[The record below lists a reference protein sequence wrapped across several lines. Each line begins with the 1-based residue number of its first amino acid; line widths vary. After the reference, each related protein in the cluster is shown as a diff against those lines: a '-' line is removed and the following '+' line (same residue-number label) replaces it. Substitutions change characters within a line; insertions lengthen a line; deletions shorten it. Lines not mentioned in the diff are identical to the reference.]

1 MKNLIAHPLV
11 VLRLA
16 LLISLIIGQVVVVG
30 TPAKPAHAL
39 TTITQWTFDYPNT
52 TMPAPSTGTGIASLV
67 GTTAPSGSFAGLPG
81 NGWQTTS
88 YPTQGTGNKT
98 AGVQFQISTTG
109 WQDIEFSFNIR
120 HSNASANT
128 IVVRYSTDGGSTF
141 TDVATYTVNAGDTW
155 YTRTVDLSSYPAV
168 NNIPDLRV
176 RVVSSFAPPTNTQY
190 VASNHPTSTYGTSG
204 ALRFDNVTFRGNTIA
219 SDAAPAVSAV
229 TPPNGATN
237 VPVNS
242 NVVITFSE
250 PVNVNGD
257 WFSLACGTS
266 GTRTPGANNV
276 TVTGGPT
283 VFTLDPDSDFAQGE
297 TCTLTV
303 FAAQV
308 TDQDTDD
315 PPDNM
320 AADFTSSFT
329 TQSPLPDICTNPNH
343 PALTPIN
350 QVQGSGLTSPLSGT
364 VVTVRGIVVGD
375 FETNAGLQGF
385 YIQSEVPDSDPN
397 TSEGLFVFNGNN
409 NTVSLGDLV
418 VVTDTV
424 RETFNQT
431 RLGNAPIIL
440 VCGPAPLPAP
450 TDVTLPFS
458 SPDAPEAFEGM
469 RVRLPQN
476 LTVTDNY
483 FLGRFGQV
491 TLSFGGRLQQPTQIT
506 TPGTLANALQAAND
520 LNRIILDDT
529 TNQQNPDPVIFAR
542 NGLTLTAANTLRGGD
557 TVSNVVGVMTYGWGG
572 ASASPDAYRV
582 RPTGPVTFTAANPRP
597 AAPLPVGGSLRVAS
611 VNLLNYFNT
620 FGAGNCTLGVG
631 GGATDC
637 RGADN
642 AAEFTR
648 QVSKTIPMLLGLNAD
663 VIGLM
668 ELENDGYGP
677 ASAIQDLVN
686 RLNAATAPGTYAFIN
701 PDAALGVTN
710 TLGVDAIKVGFIY
723 RPARVTPVGQTAVL
737 TSGAFGLFTLTDNSQ
752 IQRNRPALAQSFQD
766 NATGARFTAVVNHFK
781 SKGSSCANNQSP
793 VGPDPDTGD
802 GQGNCNLTRTA
813 AAQQLA
819 AWLATVPTGIN
830 DPDILILGDL
840 NSYAKEDPITALKNA
855 GYINLAED
863 RLGLTSYSYSFQGQW
878 GTLDYALA
886 SPSLN
891 PQVTGIAKWHINAD
905 EPVVLDYNTNF
916 KSTAQQSYFYSP
928 DPYRSSDHDVILVGL
943 LLNDAPQLS
952 AVATYDTGLGGN
964 GAEIISVRDDRG
976 ALSNAGDSSFDLL
989 DLGDILSPTLI
1000 QRVGPSAALSDLNSL
1015 AIHPSKDLLLAV
1027 AGKAVSSTNP
1037 INGKVLAYRLSTG
1050 AFITEALVGIQPD
1063 AIGISPDGN
1072 YAVVA
1077 NEAEAPDQN
1086 DNGGPGSISIIDL
1099 SSFDPDSPTP
1109 LNVITLS
1116 LPSQASTPG
1125 FSSGRYD
1132 DIGRLLIDNI
1142 TNTLEPES
1150 VAFSADSQFAFVS
1163 LQENNGIA
1171 RVELSPPYTL
1181 TFFGLYSTTHLADLT
1196 NGGGYNPVE
1205 TLTAWREPD
1214 GVTVLDIA
1222 GDRYVITADEGDTRP
1237 TAGNAGVRGGRTVS
1251 LFRADDGSFV
1261 ADTAG
1266 SLDDLAARWGRYPD
1280 NRSSRGGSEPE
1291 VVDGILFNGQA
1302 IVAVGLERANAVVII
1317 DVSQPQ
1323 TPTLL
1328 SLIPTGA
1335 APEGVKLVARN
1346 QALYVLAANEVSGTL
1361 TIARVPVGQHIFTQ
1375 QRTTI
1380 SAFPL
1385 HDLVVLDPDF
1395 GDTFT
1400 VTLTLN
1406 PALGGLA
1413 LTPTGGASG
1422 AFDVANGVYTVTG
1435 PITGVN
1441 ATLAG
1446 ALFTPTLGYSG
1457 TVVITATATD
1467 GAASDT
1473 GLVTLL
1479 INASANLTLTAAP
1492 DTLPVGN
1499 LSTITATVT
1508 DSSNNPVPDGTVV
1521 SFTTDLGNI
1530 SPASATTV
1538 NGVATATLSS
1548 TVAGVATV
1556 TATVGSLSAT
1566 AQVTFVVPTS
1576 VTLVAAP
1583 STLPVGSLSTL
1594 TATVFDQFNN
1604 PIADGVVVSFTTD
1617 FGALSS
1623 SSATTVNGVATVTL
1637 SSTLPGMAVVTATVG
1652 SVSAT
1657 VEVTFT
1663 VGAPANVAPV
1673 AVPSTLLVSNS
1684 STLTATVTD
1693 QYGNVVADGTVVSF
1707 TTDLGNIS
1715 PVTATTIGG
1724 VATATLSSTV
1734 AGVATVTATV
1744 GSLSATAQVTFVVP
1758 TSITLVAAPSTLP
1771 VGSLSTLTATVFDQF
1786 NNPIADGVV
1795 VSFTTDLGNISPAS
1809 ATTVNGVATAT
1820 LSSTV
1825 AGVATVT
1832 ATVNG
1837 LSATAQVTFVVPT
1850 SVTLVAAP
1858 STLPV
1863 GSLSTL
1869 TATVFDQ
1876 FNNPIAD
1883 GVVVSFT
1890 TDLGNISPASATTV
1904 NGVATA
1910 TLSSTVA
1917 GVATVTATVNGL
1929 SATAQ
1934 VTFVVPTSVTLV
1946 AAPSTLPVGSL
1957 STLTATV
1964 FDQFNNPIADGV
1976 VVSFTTDFG
1985 ALSSSSATTVN
1996 GTATVTL
2003 SSTLPGVATVTA
2015 TVGSLSATVEVTF
2028 TVGAPANVTLVAL
2041 PSTLPVGSLSTLTAT
2056 VTDQYGNVVADGTLV
2071 SFTTDLGNVSPAS
2084 ATTVNG
2090 VATATLSSTVAG
2102 VATVTATVGSLS
2114 ATAQVTFTPDVPANV
2129 ALVAVP
2135 STLPV
2140 DNLSTLT
2147 ATVTDQFGNPVADG
2161 TTVNFTT
2168 SLGTLSGSSA
2178 TTVNGVATVTL
2189 SSTLPGVAVVTAT
2202 VGSLNATTQV
2212 TFTAGAPFSVT
2223 LVAVPSTLPVGS
2235 LSTLTATVTDQFGN
2249 FVANGTVVNFTTSLG
2264 TLSGSSATTVNGVAT
2279 VTLSSTLPGVAVVT
2293 ATVGSLSATRL
2304 VTFTT
2309 GPAAQL
2315 LLTAT
2320 PALIFANGISQSTV
2334 LATVRDAFGNPV
2346 PNAVVNFLAGIGQ
2359 FSPTSGSTNA
2369 NGEVTATLT
2378 SIFPATE
2385 NIFATVG
2392 TLVAQTPVTY
2402 QLPPT
2407 SQLGLNGNLTTVT
2420 QTLGVVRKNDLIT
2433 YTVTIT
2439 NSGNGAVNNIL
2450 LVAPIPNGTAYVP
2463 GSASGGNFS
2472 GLNLMG
2478 MEEVFGPQAVQNA
2491 VVWSGSLGPGAAHTL
2506 SYVVQVLI
2514 LEGQIINQP
2523 QVYVNNQNTGIN
2535 LSSTVQVEARKAY
2548 FPIVRRQ

>member
-1 MKNLIAHPLV
+1 MKRQPAFSSMIA
-11 VLRLA
+11 LRLM
-16 LLISLIIGQVVVVG
+16 LIVGLIVGQVAVMTLG
-30 TPAKPAHAL
+30 APAKPAYAL
-39 TTITQWTFDYPNT
+39 TVITQWTFTGDVT
-52 TMPAPSTGTGIASLV
+52 TPSTGSGTASLV
-67 GTTAPSGSFAGLPG
+67 GGTTATFAGGLTG
-81 NGWQTTS
+81 NPDRGWQTTT
-88 YPTQGTGNKT
+88 YPAQGTGNKT

-141 TDVATYTVNAGDTW
+141 TDVATYTVNVGDQW
-155 YTRTVDLSSYPAV
+155 YTHTVDLSGYPAV
-168 NNIPDLRV
+168 NNISDLRV
-176 RVVSSFAPPTNTQY
+176 RVVAAFAPPTNTQY
-190 VASNHPTSTYGTSG
+190 VASNPNSSYSTSG
-204 ALRFDNVTFRGNTIA
+204 ALRFDNVTFRGNAISSGDVPPT
-219 SDAAPAVSAV
+219 VTAV

-237 VPVNS
+237 VPVSS

-440 VCGPAPLPAP
+440 VCGPAPLPAL

-491 TLSFGGRLQQPTQIT
+491 TLSAGGRLQQPTQIT

-793 VGPDPDTGD
+793 VDPDPDNGD

-819 AWLATVPTGIN
+819 AWLVNDPTGIN

-840 NSYAKEDPITALKNA
+840 NSYAKEDPIAALKNA

-863 RLGLTSYSYSFQGQW
+863 RLGLTSYSYSFRGQW

-989 DLGDILSPTLI
+989 DLSDILSPTLI
-1000 QRVGPSAALSDLNSL
+1000 QRVGPSAMLSDLNSL
-1015 AIHPSKDLLLAV
+1015 AIHPTKDLLLAV

-1099 SSFDPDSPTP
+1099 SSFDPDTPTP

-1116 LPSQASTPG
+1116 LPPQTGTPG
-1125 FSSGRYD
+1125 FSVGRFD
-1132 DIGRLLIDNI
+1132 DIGRLLIDNSP
-1142 TNTLEPES
+1142 NTLEPES

-1467 GAASDT
+1467 GAASDA

-1479 INASANLTLTAAP
+1479 INASANLTLTATP

-1521 SFTTDLGNI
+1521 SFTTSLGSI
-1530 SPASATTV
+1530 SPAFATTV

-1566 AQVTFVVPTS
+1566 AQVTFTPDV
-1576 VTLVAAP
+1576 
-1583 STLPVGSLSTL
+1583 
-1594 TATVFDQFNN
+1594 
-1604 PIADGVVVSFTTD
+1604 
-1617 FGALSS
+1617 
-1623 SSATTVNGVATVTL
+1623 
-1637 SSTLPGMAVVTATVG
+1637 
-1652 SVSAT
+1652 
-1657 VEVTFT
+1657 
-1663 VGAPANVAPV
+1663 PANVALV
-1673 AVPSTLLVSNS
+1673 AVPSTLPVDNL

-1693 QYGNVVADGTVVSF
+1693 QYGNVVADGTLVSF
-1707 TTDLGNIS
+1707 TTSLGN
-1715 PVTATTIGG
+1715 V
-1724 VATATLSSTV
+1724 
-1734 AGVATVTATV
+1734 
-1744 GSLSATAQVTFVVP
+1744 
-1758 TSITLVAAPSTLP
+1758 
-1771 VGSLSTLTATVFDQF
+1771 
-1786 NNPIADGVV
+1786 
-1795 VSFTTDLGNISPAS
+1795 SPAS

-1890 TDLGNISPASATTV
+1890 TDFGALSSSSATTVNGAATVTLSSTLPGVATVTATVGSLNATAQVTFTPDVPANVALVAVPSTLLVGNSSTLTATVTDQYGNVVADGTLVSFTTSLGNVSPASATTV

-2015 TVGSLSATVEVTF
+2015 TVGSLSAT
-2028 TVGAPANVTLVAL
+2028 
-2041 PSTLPVGSLSTLTAT
+2041 
-2056 VTDQYGNVVADGTLV
+2056 
-2071 SFTTDLGNVSPAS
+2071 
-2084 ATTVNG
+2084 
-2090 VATATLSSTVAG
+2090 
-2102 VATVTATVGSLS
+2102 
-2114 ATAQVTFTPDVPANV
+2114 
-2129 ALVAVP
+2129 
-2135 STLPV
+2135 
-2140 DNLSTLT
+2140 
-2147 ATVTDQFGNPVADG
+2147 
-2161 TTVNFTT
+2161 
-2168 SLGTLSGSSA
+2168 
-2178 TTVNGVATVTL
+2178 
-2189 SSTLPGVAVVTAT
+2189 
-2202 VGSLNATTQV
+2202 
-2212 TFTAGAPFSVT
+2212 
-2223 LVAVPSTLPVGS
+2223 
-2235 LSTLTATVTDQFGN
+2235 
-2249 FVANGTVVNFTTSLG
+2249 
-2264 TLSGSSATTVNGVAT
+2264 
-2279 VTLSSTLPGVAVVT
+2279 
-2293 ATVGSLSATRL
+2293 RL

-2346 PNAVVNFLAGIGQ
+2346 PNALVNFLAGIGQ
-2359 FSPTSGSTNA
+2359 FSPASGATNA

-2378 SIFPATE
+2378 SLFPATE
-2385 NIFATVG
+2385 NVFATVG

-2514 LEGQIINQP
+2514 LEGQIVNQP
-2523 QVYVNNQNTGIN
+2523 RVYVNNEDTGIN

>member
-30 TPAKPAHAL
+30 APAKPAHAL
-39 TTITQWTFDYPNT
+39 TTITQWTFDYNNT
-52 TMPAPSTGTGIASLV
+52 STPPPSTGTGTASLV
-67 GTTAPSGSFAGLPG
+67 GGTTAPTSPPTYSGFPNVSG
-81 NGWQTTS
+81 NFGWQTTT
-88 YPTQGTGNKT
+88 YPAQGTGNKT
-98 AGVQFQISTTG
+98 AGVQFQISTIG

-141 TDVATYTVNAGDTW
+141 TDVATYTVNVGDQW
-155 YTRTVDLSSYPAV
+155 YTRTVDLSGYPAV
-168 NNIPDLRV
+168 NNISDLRV
-176 RVVSSFAPPTNTQY
+176 RVVAAFAPPTNTQY
-190 VASNHPTSTYGTSG
+190 VASNPNSSYSTSG
-204 ALRFDNVTFRGNTIA
+204 ALRFDNVTFRGNAISSGDVPPT
-219 SDAAPAVSAV
+219 VTAV

-237 VPVNS
+237 VPVSS

-250 PVNVNGD
+250 PVNVTGD
-257 WFSLACGTS
+257 WFSLACDTS
-266 GTRTPGANNV
+266 GTRTPSANNV

-283 VFTLDPDSDFAQGE
+283 VFTLDPNLDFDQGE

-303 FAAQV
+303 LATQV

-329 TQSPLPDICTNPNH
+329 TQPPLPDICTDPNH
-343 PALTPIN
+343 PALTPIH

-364 VVTVRGIVVGD
+364 QVTVRGIVVGD
-375 FETNAGLQGF
+375 FETTSQLQGF
-385 YIQSEVPDSDPN
+385 YIQSEPALDDGDPS

-819 AWLATVPTGIN
+819 AWLATDPTGIN

-855 GYINLAED
+855 GYVNLAED

-878 GTLDYALA
+878 GSLDYALA

-905 EPVVLDYNTNF
+905 EPSVLDYNTNF
-916 KSTAQQSYFYSP
+916 KNSAQQSYFYSP
-928 DPYRSSDHDVILVGL
+928 DPYRSSDHDVLVVGL

-952 AVATYDTGLGGN
+952 AVATYNTGLGNN

-976 ALSNAGDSSFDLL
+976 ALTNAGDSSFDLL
-989 DLGDILSPTLI
+989 DVSDILSPTLI
-1000 QRVGPSAALSDLNSL
+1000 GRVGPSAALSDLNSL

-1027 AGKAVSSTNP
+1027 AGKAVSATNP

-1077 NEAEAPDQN
+1077 NEAEAPGQN

-1099 SSFDPDSPTP
+1099 SGFDPDTPTP

-1116 LPSQASTPG
+1116 LPSQTSTLG

-1132 DIGRLLIDNI
+1132 DIGRLLIDN
-1142 TNTLEPES
+1142 TPDTLEPES

-1196 NGGGYNPVE
+1196 NDGVYNPNQL
-1205 TLTAWREPD
+1205 LTAWREPD
-1214 GVTVLDIA
+1214 GVAVLDIA

-1237 TAGNAGVRGGRTVS
+1237 TAGSAGVRGGRTVS

-1280 NRSSRGGSEPE
+1280 NRSNRGGSEPE

-1317 DVSQPQ
+1317 DVTQPQ

-1375 QRTTI
+1375 QRTTA

-1521 SFTTDLGNI
+1521 SFATSLGGV
-1530 SPASATTV
+1530 SPA
-1538 NGVATATLSS
+1538 
-1548 TVAGVATV
+1548 
-1556 TATVGSLSAT
+1556 
-1566 AQVTFVVPTS
+1566 F
-1576 VTLVAAP
+1576 
-1583 STLPVGSLSTL
+1583 
-1594 TATVFDQFNN
+1594 
-1604 PIADGVVVSFTTD
+1604 
-1617 FGALSS
+1617 
-1623 SSATTVNGVATVTL
+1623 
-1637 SSTLPGMAVVTATVG
+1637 
-1652 SVSAT
+1652 
-1657 VEVTFT
+1657 
-1663 VGAPANVAPV
+1663 
-1673 AVPSTLLVSNS
+1673 
-1684 STLTATVTD
+1684 
-1693 QYGNVVADGTVVSF
+1693 
-1707 TTDLGNIS
+1707 
-1715 PVTATTIGG
+1715 
-1724 VATATLSSTV
+1724 
-1734 AGVATVTATV
+1734 
-1744 GSLSATAQVTFVVP
+1744 
-1758 TSITLVAAPSTLP
+1758 
-1771 VGSLSTLTATVFDQF
+1771 
-1786 NNPIADGVV
+1786 
-1795 VSFTTDLGNISPAS
+1795 

-1890 TDLGNISPASATTV
+1890 TSLGNVSPASATTV

-1996 GTATVTL
+1996 GAATVTL

-2015 TVGSLSATVEVTF
+2015 TI
-2028 TVGAPANVTLVAL
+2028 
-2041 PSTLPVGSLSTLTAT
+2041 
-2056 VTDQYGNVVADGTLV
+2056 
-2071 SFTTDLGNVSPAS
+2071 
-2084 ATTVNG
+2084 
-2090 VATATLSSTVAG
+2090 
-2102 VATVTATVGSLS
+2102 GSLS
-2114 ATAQVTFTPDVPANV
+2114 ATAQVTFTV
-2129 ALVAVP
+2129 
-2135 STLPV
+2135 
-2140 DNLSTLT
+2140 
-2147 ATVTDQFGNPVADG
+2147 
-2161 TTVNFTT
+2161 
-2168 SLGTLSGSSA
+2168 
-2178 TTVNGVATVTL
+2178 
-2189 SSTLPGVAVVTAT
+2189 
-2202 VGSLNATTQV
+2202 
-2212 TFTAGAPFSVT
+2212 
-2223 LVAVPSTLPVGS
+2223 
-2235 LSTLTATVTDQFGN
+2235 
-2249 FVANGTVVNFTTSLG
+2249 
-2264 TLSGSSATTVNGVAT
+2264 
-2279 VTLSSTLPGVAVVT
+2279 
-2293 ATVGSLSATRL
+2293 
-2304 VTFTT
+2304 

-2407 SQLGLNGNLTTVT
+2407 SQLGLNGNLTAVT

-2439 NSGNGAVNNIL
+2439 NNGTGAVNNIL
-2450 LVAPIPNGTAYVP
+2450 LVAPIPSGTTYVA

-2478 MEEVFGPQAVQNA
+2478 MEEVFGPQAVQSA
-2491 VVWSGSLGPGAAHTL
+2491 VVWSGNLGPGAAHTL

-2535 LSSTVQVEARKAY
+2535 LSSTVPVEARKSY
-2548 FPIVRRQ
+2548 LPIVRRQ

>member
-1 MKNLIAHPLV
+1 
-11 VLRLA
+11 
-16 LLISLIIGQVVVVG
+16 
-30 TPAKPAHAL
+30 
-39 TTITQWTFDYPNT
+39 
-52 TMPAPSTGTGIASLV
+52 
-67 GTTAPSGSFAGLPG
+67 
-81 NGWQTTS
+81 
-88 YPTQGTGNKT
+88 
-98 AGVQFQISTTG
+98 
-109 WQDIEFSFNIR
+109 
-120 HSNASANT
+120 
-128 IVVRYSTDGGSTF
+128 
-141 TDVATYTVNAGDTW
+141 
-155 YTRTVDLSSYPAV
+155 
-168 NNIPDLRV
+168 
-176 RVVSSFAPPTNTQY
+176 
-190 VASNHPTSTYGTSG
+190 
-204 ALRFDNVTFRGNTIA
+204 
-219 SDAAPAVSAV
+219 
-229 TPPNGATN
+229 
-237 VPVNS
+237 
-242 NVVITFSE
+242 
-250 PVNVNGD
+250 
-257 WFSLACGTS
+257 
-266 GTRTPGANNV
+266 
-276 TVTGGPT
+276 
-283 VFTLDPDSDFAQGE
+283 
-297 TCTLTV
+297 LTV
-303 FAAQV
+303 FANLV
-308 TDQDTDD
+308 NDLDTDD

-320 AADFTSSFT
+320 VADFTSSFT
-329 TQSPLPDICTNPNH
+329 TQPPLPDICTNPNH

-793 VGPDPDTGD
+793 VDPDPDNGD

-819 AWLATVPTGIN
+819 AWLATVPTVIN

-878 GTLDYALA
+878 GSLDYALA

-1000 QRVGPSAALSDLNSL
+1000 QRVGPSAMLSDLNSL
-1015 AIHPSKDLLLAV
+1015 AIHPTKDLLLAV

-1237 TAGNAGVRGGRTVS
+1237 SAGSAGVRGGRTVS

-1280 NRSSRGGSEPE
+1280 NRSNRGGSEPE

-1521 SFTTDLGNI
+1521 SFTTSLGSVSPAFATTVNGVATATLSSTVAGVATVTATVGSLSATAQVTFTPDVPANVALVAVPSTLLVGNSSTLTATVTDQFGNVVADGTLVSFTTSLGNV
-1530 SPASATTV
+1530 SPVTATTV

-1583 STLPVGSLSTL
+1583 STLQVGSLSTL

-1604 PIADGVVVSFTTD
+1604 PIADGVVVSFTTS
-1617 FGALSS
+1617 L
-1623 SSATTVNGVATVTL
+1623 
-1637 SSTLPGMAVVTATVG
+1637 
-1652 SVSAT
+1652 
-1657 VEVTFT
+1657 
-1663 VGAPANVAPV
+1663 
-1673 AVPSTLLVSNS
+1673 
-1684 STLTATVTD
+1684 
-1693 QYGNVVADGTVVSF
+1693 GNV
-1707 TTDLGNIS
+1707 
-1715 PVTATTIGG
+1715 
-1724 VATATLSSTV
+1724 
-1734 AGVATVTATV
+1734 
-1744 GSLSATAQVTFVVP
+1744 
-1758 TSITLVAAPSTLP
+1758 
-1771 VGSLSTLTATVFDQF
+1771 
-1786 NNPIADGVV
+1786 
-1795 VSFTTDLGNISPAS
+1795 SPAS

-1890 TDLGNISPASATTV
+1890 TSLGNVSPASATTVNGVATATLSSTVAGVATVTATVNGLSATAQVTFVVPTSVTLVAAPSTLQVGSLSTLTATVFDQFNNPIADGVVVSFTTSLGNVSPASATTV

-1964 FDQFNNPIADGV
+1964 
-1976 VVSFTTDFG
+1976 
-1985 ALSSSSATTVN
+1985 
-1996 GTATVTL
+1996 
-2003 SSTLPGVATVTA
+2003 
-2015 TVGSLSATVEVTF
+2015 
-2028 TVGAPANVTLVAL
+2028 
-2041 PSTLPVGSLSTLTAT
+2041 
-2056 VTDQYGNVVADGTLV
+2056 TDQYGNVVADGTVV
-2071 SFTTDLGNVSPAS
+2071 SFTTSLGNVSPAS

-2102 VATVTATVGSLS
+2102 VAT
-2114 ATAQVTFTPDVPANV
+2114 
-2129 ALVAVP
+2129 
-2135 STLPV
+2135 
-2140 DNLSTLT
+2140 
-2147 ATVTDQFGNPVADG
+2147 
-2161 TTVNFTT
+2161 
-2168 SLGTLSGSSA
+2168 
-2178 TTVNGVATVTL
+2178 
-2189 SSTLPGVAVVTAT
+2189 VTAT

-2293 ATVGSLSATRL
+2293 ATVGSVSATVEVTFTAGAPFSVTLVAVPSTLPVGSLSTLTATVTDQFGNFVANGTVVNFTTSLGTLSGSSATTVNGVATVTLSSTLPGVAVVTATVGSVSATVEVTFTVGAPANVTLVALPSTLPVGSLSTLTATVTDQFGNFVANGTVVNFTTSLGTLSGSSATTVNGVATVTLSSTLPGVATVTATVGSVSATVEVTFTVGAPANVTLVALPSTLPVGSLSTLTATVTNQFGNPVADGTTVNFTTSLGTLSGSSATTVNGVATVTLSSTLPGVATVTATVGSVSATVEVTFTVGAPANVTLVALPSTLPVGSLSTLTATVFDQFNNPIADGVVVSFTTDFGALSSSSATTVNGVATVTLSSTLPGVAVVTATVGSLNATRL

-2346 PNAVVNFLAGIGQ
+2346 PNALVNFLAGIGQ
-2359 FSPTSGSTNA
+2359 FSPASGATNA

-2378 SIFPATE
+2378 SLFPATE
-2385 NIFATVG
+2385 NVFATVG

-2407 SQLGLNGNLTTVT
+2407 SQLGLNGNLTAVT

-2433 YTVTIT
+2433 YTVRIT
-2439 NSGNGAVNNIL
+2439 NTGNGVVNNIL
-2450 LVAPIPNGTAYVP
+2450 LVAPIPSGTTYVA

-2478 MEEVFGPQAVQNA
+2478 MEEVFGPQAVQSA
-2491 VVWSGSLGPGAAHTL
+2491 VVWSGNLGPGAAHTL

-2535 LSSTVQVEARKAY
+2535 LSSTVPVEARKAY

>member
-1 MKNLIAHPLV
+1 MKRQPAFPSMIALRLMLIAGLV
-11 VLRLA
+11 V
-16 LLISLIIGQVVVVG
+16 GQVAVMTLGV
-30 TPAKPAHAL
+30 PAKPAHAL
-39 TTITQWTFDYPNT
+39 TTIITQWTFTGNVT
-52 TMPAPSTGTGIASLV
+52 TPSTGSGTASLV
-67 GTTAPSGSFAGLPG
+67 GSDTNASFATGLTG
-81 NGWQTTS
+81 VSTDRAWNTTN
-88 YPTQGTGNKT
+88 YPTQGMNNKQ
-98 AGVQFQISTTG
+98 AGVQFQISTIG

-120 HSNASANT
+120 HSNTAANT
-128 IVVRYSTDGGSTF
+128 VVVQYSTNGGTSF
-141 TDVATYTVNAGDTW
+141 TDVATYTVNAGDQW

-168 NNIPDLRV
+168 NNIADLRV
-176 RVVSSFAPPTNTQY
+176 RVVAAFAPPTNTQY
-190 VASNHPTSTYGTSG
+190 VASNPSSSYGTGG
-204 ALRFDNVTFRGNTIA
+204 ALRFDNVTFRGNAISSEVPPT
-219 SDAAPAVSAV
+219 VTAV

-250 PVNVNGD
+250 PVTVTGD

-266 GTRTPGANNV
+266 GTRTPSAGNV

-283 VFTLDPDSDFAQGE
+283 VFTLDQNLDFDQGE

-303 FAAQV
+303 FASLVNDLDA
-308 TDQDTDD
+308 DD

-320 AADFTSSFT
+320 VADFTSSFT
-329 TQSPLPDICTNPNH
+329 TQPPLPDICTNPNY

-350 QVQGSGLTSPLSGT
+350 QVQSNTLTSPLSGT
-364 VVTVRGIVVGD
+364 QVTVRGIVVGD
-375 FETNAGLQGF
+375 FETSAQLSGF
-385 YIQSEVPDSDPN
+385 YIQSEPALDDGDPS

-424 RETFNQT
+424 RETFGQT

-440 VCGPAPLPAP
+440 VCGPAALPTP

-483 FLGRFGQV
+483 NLGRFGQV
-491 TLSFGGRLQQPTQIT
+491 TLSAGGRLQQPTQVVS
-506 TPGTLANALQAAND
+506 PGVPAQTMQAAND
-520 LNRIILDDT
+520 LNRIILDDG

-557 TVSNVVGVMTYGWGG
+557 TVSNVIGVMTYGWGG

-597 AAPLPVGGSLRVAS
+597 TAPPAVGGSLRVAS

-631 GGATDC
+631 GGQTDC

-677 ASAIQDLVN
+677 DSAIQDLVN

-710 TLGVDAIKVGFIY
+710 ALGVDAIKVGFIY

-737 TSGAFGLFTLTDNSQ
+737 TTGAFGLFTLTDNSQ

-819 AWLATVPTGIN
+819 AWLATNPTGIN

-855 GYINLAED
+855 GYVNLAED

-905 EPVVLDYNTNF
+905 EPRVLDYNTEF
-916 KSTAQQSYFYSP
+916 KNANQQNYFFSP

-943 LLNDAPQLS
+943 SLNDAPQLS
-952 AVATYDTGLGGN
+952 AVATYDTGLGNN

-976 ALSNAGDSSFDLL
+976 ALTNAGDSSFDLL
-989 DLGDILSPTLI
+989 DVSDILSPTLI
-1000 QRVGPSAALSDLNSL
+1000 QRVGPSPQLNNLNSL
-1015 AIHPSKDLLLAV
+1015 AIHPTKDLLLAV
-1027 AGKAVSSTNP
+1027 AGQAVSATNP

-1077 NEAEAPDQN
+1077 NEAEAPGQN

-1099 SSFDPDSPTP
+1099 SGFDPDAPTP
-1109 LNVITLS
+1109 LSVITLS

-1125 FSSGRYD
+1125 FSTGRYD
-1132 DIGRLLIDNI
+1132 DIGRLLIDNSPD
-1142 TNTLEPES
+1142 TLEPES

-1163 LQENNGIA
+1163 LQENNGVA
-1171 RVELSPPYTL
+1171 RVELSSPYTL

-1214 GVTVLDIA
+1214 GVAVLDIA

-1237 TAGNAGVRGGRTVS
+1237 SAGSAGVRGGRTVS
-1251 LFRADDGSFV
+1251 LFRADNGAFV

-1280 NRSSRGGSEPE
+1280 NRSNRGGSEPE

-1317 DVSQPQ
+1317 DVTQPQ

-1346 QALYVLAANEVSGTL
+1346 QALYVLAANEGAGTL

-1375 QRTTI
+1375 QRTTA

-1446 ALFTPTLGYSG
+1446 ALFTPTVGYSG
-1457 TVVITATATD
+1457 TVVVSATVTD
-1467 GAASDT
+1467 GMASDF

-1479 INASANLTLTAAP
+1479 VNATANITLTAAP
-1492 DTLPVGN
+1492 TTLPVGN

-1508 DSSNNPVPDGTVV
+1508 DQAGQLVPDGT
-1521 SFTTDLGNI
+1521 
-1530 SPASATTV
+1530 A
-1538 NGVATATLSS
+1538 
-1548 TVAGVATV
+1548 
-1556 TATVGSLSAT
+1556 
-1566 AQVTFVVPTS
+1566 
-1576 VTLVAAP
+1576 
-1583 STLPVGSLSTL
+1583 
-1594 TATVFDQFNN
+1594 
-1604 PIADGVVVSFTTD
+1604 
-1617 FGALSS
+1617 
-1623 SSATTVNGVATVTL
+1623 
-1637 SSTLPGMAVVTATVG
+1637 
-1652 SVSAT
+1652 
-1657 VEVTFT
+1657 
-1663 VGAPANVAPV
+1663 
-1673 AVPSTLLVSNS
+1673 
-1684 STLTATVTD
+1684 
-1693 QYGNVVADGTVVSF
+1693 
-1707 TTDLGNIS
+1707 
-1715 PVTATTIGG
+1715 
-1724 VATATLSSTV
+1724 
-1734 AGVATVTATV
+1734 
-1744 GSLSATAQVTFVVP
+1744 
-1758 TSITLVAAPSTLP
+1758 
-1771 VGSLSTLTATVFDQF
+1771 
-1786 NNPIADGVV
+1786 
-1795 VSFTTDLGNISPAS
+1795 
-1809 ATTVNGVATAT
+1809 
-1820 LSSTV
+1820 
-1825 AGVATVT
+1825 
-1832 ATVNG
+1832 
-1837 LSATAQVTFVVPT
+1837 
-1850 SVTLVAAP
+1850 
-1858 STLPV
+1858 
-1863 GSLSTL
+1863 
-1869 TATVFDQ
+1869 
-1876 FNNPIAD
+1876 
-1883 GVVVSFT
+1883 
-1890 TDLGNISPASATTV
+1890 
-1904 NGVATA
+1904 
-1910 TLSSTVA
+1910 
-1917 GVATVTATVNGL
+1917 
-1929 SATAQ
+1929 
-1934 VTFVVPTSVTLV
+1934 
-1946 AAPSTLPVGSL
+1946 
-1957 STLTATV
+1957 
-1964 FDQFNNPIADGV
+1964 
-1976 VVSFTTDFG
+1976 
-1985 ALSSSSATTVN
+1985 
-1996 GTATVTL
+1996 
-2003 SSTLPGVATVTA
+2003 
-2015 TVGSLSATVEVTF
+2015 
-2028 TVGAPANVTLVAL
+2028 
-2041 PSTLPVGSLSTLTAT
+2041 
-2056 VTDQYGNVVADGTLV
+2056 
-2071 SFTTDLGNVSPAS
+2071 
-2084 ATTVNG
+2084 
-2090 VATATLSSTVAG
+2090 
-2102 VATVTATVGSLS
+2102 
-2114 ATAQVTFTPDVPANV
+2114 
-2129 ALVAVP
+2129 
-2135 STLPV
+2135 
-2140 DNLSTLT
+2140 
-2147 ATVTDQFGNPVADG
+2147 
-2161 TTVNFTT
+2161 VNFTT

-2202 VGSLNATTQV
+2202 VGSV
-2212 TFTAGAPFSVT
+2212 SV
-2223 LVAVPSTLPVGS
+2223 
-2235 LSTLTATVTDQFGN
+2235 
-2249 FVANGTVVNFTTSLG
+2249 
-2264 TLSGSSATTVNGVAT
+2264 
-2279 VTLSSTLPGVAVVT
+2279 
-2293 ATVGSLSATRL
+2293 TRL

-2320 PALIFANGISQSTV
+2320 PAIIFSNGISQSTV
-2334 LATVRDAFGNPV
+2334 VATVRDAFGNPV
-2346 PNAVVNFLAGIGQ
+2346 SGATVTFLAGIGQ
-2359 FSPTSGSTNA
+2359 FSPTSGAS
-2369 NGEVTATLT
+2369 GPDGQVTVTLT
-2378 SIFPATE
+2378 SLVPGSE
-2385 NIFATVG
+2385 NIFALVG
-2392 TLVAQTPVTY
+2392 TLVAQRPVTY

-2407 SQLGLNGNLTTVT
+2407 SQLGLNGNLAAVT
-2420 QTLGVVRKNDLIT
+2420 QTLGAVRKNDLIT
-2433 YTVTIT
+2433 YTVRIT
-2439 NSGNGAVNNIL
+2439 NTGSGVVNNIL
-2450 LVAPIPNGTAYVP
+2450 LVAPIPSGTTYVA

-2478 MEEVFGPQAVQNA
+2478 MDEVFGPQAVQNA

-2514 LEGQIINQP
+2514 LEGQIVNQP
-2523 QVYVNNQNTGIN
+2523 RVYVNNEDTGIN

-2548 FPIVRRQ
+2548 MPIVRRQ

>member
-1 MKNLIAHPLV
+1 MKRQPAFPLMIALRLMLV
-11 VLRLA
+11 VGLVV
-16 LLISLIIGQVVVVG
+16 GQVAVVTVG
-30 TPAKPAHAL
+30 APAKPAHAL
-39 TTITQWTFDYPNT
+39 TTITQWTFDGTNT
-52 TMPAPSTGTGIASLV
+52 SSPTPSTGTGTASLV
-67 GTTAPSGSFAGLPG
+67 GGTIAPSGNFTGLPGLPG
-81 NGWQTTS
+81 NGWQTTA
-88 YPTQGTGNKT
+88 YPAQGNNNKT
-98 AGVQFQISTTG
+98 AGVQFKISTAG
-109 WQDIEFSFNIR
+109 WQDIEFFFNIR
-120 HSNASANT
+120 HSNSSANT
-128 IVVRYSTDGGSTF
+128 VVVQYSTDGGTSF
-141 TDVATYTVNAGDTW
+141 TDVATYTVNAGDQW
-155 YTRTVDLSSYPAV
+155 YTRTVDLSGYSAV

-176 RVVSSFAPPTNTQY
+176 RVVAAFAPPTNTLY
-190 VASNHPTSTYGTSG
+190 VASNPGSNYNPNGT
-204 ALRFDNVTFRGNTIA
+204 LRFDNVTFRGNAISSEVPPT
-219 SDAAPAVSAV
+219 VTAV

-250 PVNVNGD
+250 SVTVTGD
-257 WFSLACGTS
+257 WFRLACGTS
-266 GTRTPGANNV
+266 GMRTPSAGNV

-283 VFTLDPDSDFAQGE
+283 TFTLDPDSDFAQGE
-297 TCTLTV
+297 TCTLIV
-303 FAAQV
+303 VANQV
-308 TDQDTDD
+308 SDQDTDD

-329 TQSPLPDICTNPNH
+329 TQPPLPAICTNPNH

-350 QVQGSGLTSPLSGT
+350 QVQSNTLTSPLSGT
-364 VVTVRGIVVGD
+364 QVTVRGIVVGD
-375 FETNAGLQGF
+375 FETTAQLSGF
-385 YIQSEVPDSDPN
+385 YIQSEPALDDGDPS
-397 TSEGLFVFNGNN
+397 TSEGLFVFNGNA

-424 RETFNQT
+424 RETFGQT

-440 VCGPAPLPAP
+440 VCGPAALPTP

-483 FLGRFGQV
+483 NLGRFNEV
-491 TLSFGGRLQQPTQIT
+491 VLSSGGRLQQPTQIT
-506 TPGTLANALQAAND
+506 TPGTLANAVQAANN
-520 LNRIILDDT
+520 LNRIILDDEKNT
-529 TNQQNPDPVIFAR
+529 QNPDPVIFAR

-557 TVSNVVGVMTYGWGG
+557 TVSNVVGILGYDF
-572 ASASPDAYRV
+572 SAYRV
-582 RPTGPVTFTAANPRP
+582 RPTGPVTFTVGNPRP
-597 AAPLPVGGSLRVAS
+597 AAPPSVGGSLRVAS

-620 FGAGNCTLGVG
+620 FGTGNCTLGVG

-642 AAEFTR
+642 ATEFTR

-677 ASAIQDLVN
+677 TSAIQDLVN
-686 RLNAATAPGTYAFIN
+686 KLNAATAPGTYAFIN

-813 AAQQLA
+813 AAQELA
-819 AWLATVPTGIN
+819 AWLATDPTGIN

-855 GYINLAED
+855 GYVNLAED

-905 EPVVLDYNTNF
+905 EPRVLDYNTEF
-916 KSTAQQSYFYSP
+916 KNANQQNYFFSP

-964 GAEIISVRDDRG
+964 GAEIISVRGDRG
-976 ALSNAGDSSFDLL
+976 ALSNAGDASFDLL

-1000 QRVGPSAALSDLNSL
+1000 QRVGPSPVLSDLNSL
-1015 AIHPSKDLLLAV
+1015 AIHPTKDLLLAV

-1063 AIGISPDGN
+1063 AIAISPDGN

-1099 SSFDPDSPTP
+1099 SGFDPNAPTP
-1109 LNVITLS
+1109 LSVITLS
-1116 LPSQASTPG
+1116 LPSQAGTPG
-1125 FSSGRYD
+1125 FSTGRYD
-1132 DIGRLLIDNI
+1132 DIGHLLIDNSPD
-1142 TNTLEPES
+1142 TLEPES

-1222 GDRYVITADEGDTRP
+1222 GDRYIITADEGDTRP
-1237 TAGNAGVRGGRTVS
+1237 TATSAGVRGGRTVS
-1251 LFRADDGSFV
+1251 LFRAADGSFV

-1280 NRSSRGGSEPE
+1280 NRSNRGGSEPE

-1323 TPTLL
+1323 APTLL

-1375 QRTTI
+1375 QRTTV

-1435 PITGVN
+1435 PITGLN

-1457 TVVITATATD
+1457 TVVISATATD
-1467 GAASDT
+1467 GVASGF

-1479 INASANLTLTAAP
+1479 VNASINLTLTASP

-1508 DSSNNPVPDGTVV
+1508 DGSNNPVPDGTVV

-1556 TATVGSLSAT
+1556 TATVDSLNAT
-1566 AQVTFVVPTS
+1566 TQVTFTPDVP
-1576 VTLVAAP
+1576 A
-1583 STLPVGSLSTL
+1583 
-1594 TATVFDQFNN
+1594 N
-1604 PIADGVVVSFTTD
+1604 
-1617 FGALSS
+1617 
-1623 SSATTVNGVATVTL
+1623 VTL
-1637 SSTLPGMAVVTATVG
+1637 S
-1652 SVSAT
+1652 
-1657 VEVTFT
+1657 
-1663 VGAPANVAPV
+1663 ANPT
-1673 AVPSTLLVSNS
+1673 TLLVGNS

-1693 QYGNVVADGTVVSF
+1693 QYGNAVADGTVVSF
-1707 TTDLGNIS
+1707 ATSLGNVS
-1715 PVTATTIGG
+1715 PI
-1724 VATATLSSTV
+1724 
-1734 AGVATVTATV
+1734 
-1744 GSLSATAQVTFVVP
+1744 
-1758 TSITLVAAPSTLP
+1758 
-1771 VGSLSTLTATVFDQF
+1771 
-1786 NNPIADGVV
+1786 
-1795 VSFTTDLGNISPAS
+1795 S

-1832 ATVNG
+1832 ATVD
-1837 LSATAQVTFVVPT
+1837 
-1850 SVTLVAAP
+1850 
-1858 STLPV
+1858 
-1863 GSLSTL
+1863 SL
-1869 TATVFDQ
+1869 
-1876 FNNPIAD
+1876 N
-1883 GVVVSFT
+1883 
-1890 TDLGNISPASATTV
+1890 ATT
-1904 NGVATA
+1904 
-1910 TLSSTVA
+1910 
-1917 GVATVTATVNGL
+1917 
-1929 SATAQ
+1929 
-1934 VTFVVPTSVTLV
+1934 
-1946 AAPSTLPVGSL
+1946 
-1957 STLTATV
+1957 
-1964 FDQFNNPIADGV
+1964 
-1976 VVSFTTDFG
+1976 
-1985 ALSSSSATTVN
+1985 
-1996 GTATVTL
+1996 
-2003 SSTLPGVATVTA
+2003 
-2015 TVGSLSATVEVTF
+2015 
-2028 TVGAPANVTLVAL
+2028 
-2041 PSTLPVGSLSTLTAT
+2041 
-2056 VTDQYGNVVADGTLV
+2056 
-2071 SFTTDLGNVSPAS
+2071 
-2084 ATTVNG
+2084 
-2090 VATATLSSTVAG
+2090 
-2102 VATVTATVGSLS
+2102 
-2114 ATAQVTFTPDVPANV
+2114 QVTFTPDVPANV

-2140 DNLSTLT
+2140 GNLSTLT
-2147 ATVTDQFGNPVADG
+2147 ATVTDQFGNPVANG
-2161 TTVNFTT
+2161 TPVSFTT
-2168 SLGTLSGSSA
+2168 DFGTLSGSSA
-2178 TTVNGVATVTL
+2178 TTVNGVATATL
-2189 SSTLPGVAVVTAT
+2189 SSTLPGVATVTAT
-2202 VGSLNATTQV
+2202 VGSLSATTQV
-2212 TFTAGAPFSVT
+2212 TFTLGAPANVT
-2223 LVAVPSTLPVGS
+2223 LSANPTTLLVGNS
-2235 LSTLTATVTDQFGN
+2235 STLTATVTDQYGN
-2249 FVANGTVVNFTTSLG
+2249 AVADGTVVSFATSLG
-2264 TLSGSSATTVNGVAT
+2264 NVSPISATTVNGVAT
-2279 VTLSSTLPGVAVVT
+2279 ATLSSTAAGVATVT
-2293 ATVGSLSATRL
+2293 ATVDSLNATRL

-2309 GPAAQL
+2309 GPAAQI

-2346 PNAVVNFLAGIGQ
+2346 PNALVNFLAGIGQ
-2359 FSPTSGSTNA
+2359 FSPASGSTNA

-2385 NIFATVG
+2385 NVFATVG

-2506 SYVVQVLI
+2506 SYAVQVLI
-2514 LEGQIINQP
+2514 LEGQIVNQP
-2523 QVYVNNQNTGIN
+2523 RIYVNNEDTGIN

-2548 FPIVRRQ
+2548 LPIVRRQ

>member
-1 MKNLIAHPLV
+1 M
-11 VLRLA
+11 
-16 LLISLIIGQVVVVG
+16 
-30 TPAKPAHAL
+30 
-39 TTITQWTFDYPNT
+39 
-52 TMPAPSTGTGIASLV
+52 
-67 GTTAPSGSFAGLPG
+67 
-81 NGWQTTS
+81 
-88 YPTQGTGNKT
+88 
-98 AGVQFQISTTG
+98 
-109 WQDIEFSFNIR
+109 
-120 HSNASANT
+120 
-128 IVVRYSTDGGSTF
+128 
-141 TDVATYTVNAGDTW
+141 
-155 YTRTVDLSSYPAV
+155 
-168 NNIPDLRV
+168 
-176 RVVSSFAPPTNTQY
+176 
-190 VASNHPTSTYGTSG
+190 
-204 ALRFDNVTFRGNTIA
+204 
-219 SDAAPAVSAV
+219 
-229 TPPNGATN
+229 
-237 VPVNS
+237 
-242 NVVITFSE
+242 
-250 PVNVNGD
+250 
-257 WFSLACGTS
+257 
-266 GTRTPGANNV
+266 
-276 TVTGGPT
+276 
-283 VFTLDPDSDFAQGE
+283 
-297 TCTLTV
+297 
-303 FAAQV
+303 
-308 TDQDTDD
+308 
-315 PPDNM
+315 
-320 AADFTSSFT
+320 
-329 TQSPLPDICTNPNH
+329 
-343 PALTPIN
+343 
-350 QVQGSGLTSPLSGT
+350 
-364 VVTVRGIVVGD
+364 
-375 FETNAGLQGF
+375 
-385 YIQSEVPDSDPN
+385 
-397 TSEGLFVFNGNN
+397 
-409 NTVSLGDLV
+409 
-418 VVTDTV
+418 
-424 RETFNQT
+424 
-431 RLGNAPIIL
+431 
-440 VCGPAPLPAP
+440 
-450 TDVTLPFS
+450 
-458 SPDAPEAFEGM
+458 
-469 RVRLPQN
+469 
-476 LTVTDNY
+476 
-483 FLGRFGQV
+483 
-491 TLSFGGRLQQPTQIT
+491 
-506 TPGTLANALQAAND
+506 
-520 LNRIILDDT
+520 
-529 TNQQNPDPVIFAR
+529 
-542 NGLTLTAANTLRGGD
+542 
-557 TVSNVVGVMTYGWGG
+557 
-572 ASASPDAYRV
+572 
-582 RPTGPVTFTAANPRP
+582 
-597 AAPLPVGGSLRVAS
+597 GGSLRVAS

-631 GGATDC
+631 GGQTDC

-677 ASAIQDLVN
+677 DSAIQDLVN

-710 TLGVDAIKVGFIY
+710 ALGVDAIKVGFIY

-737 TSGAFGLFTLTDNSQ
+737 TTGAFGLFTITDNRE

-819 AWLATVPTGIN
+819 AWLATDPTGIN

-855 GYINLAED
+855 GYVNLAED

-878 GTLDYALA
+878 GSLDYALA

-905 EPVVLDYNTNF
+905 EPSVLDYNIKF
-916 KSTAQQSYFYSP
+916 KNSAQQSYFYSP
-928 DPYRSSDHDVILVGL
+928 DPYRSSDHDPLVVGL

-976 ALSNAGDSSFDLL
+976 ALTNAGDSSFDLL
-989 DLGDILSPTLI
+989 DVSDILSPTLI
-1000 QRVGPSAALSDLNSL
+1000 QRVGPSPALNNLNSL
-1015 AIHPSKDLLLAV
+1015 AIHPTKDLLLAV

-1077 NEAEAPDQN
+1077 NEAEAPGQN

-1099 SSFDPDSPTP
+1099 SGFDPDAPTP

-1125 FSSGRYD
+1125 FSTGRYD
-1132 DIGRLLIDNI
+1132 DIGRLLIDNSPA
-1142 TNTLEPES
+1142 TLEPES

-1237 TAGNAGVRGGRTVS
+1237 SAGSAGVRGGRTVS

-1266 SLDDLAARWGRYPD
+1266 SLDDLAARWGLYPD
-1280 NRSSRGGSEPE
+1280 TRSNRGGSEPE

-1317 DVSQPQ
+1317 DVTQPQ

-1346 QALYVLAANEVSGTL
+1346 QALYVLAANEGAGTL

-1446 ALFTPTLGYSG
+1446 ALFTPTLGYSS

-1499 LSTITATVT
+1499 VSTITATVT
-1508 DSSNNPVPDGTVV
+1508 DGSNNPVPDGTVV
-1521 SFTTDLGNI
+1521 SFTT
-1530 SPASATTV
+1530 
-1538 NGVATATLSS
+1538 
-1548 TVAGVATV
+1548 
-1556 TATVGSLSAT
+1556 SL
-1566 AQVTFVVPTS
+1566 
-1576 VTLVAAP
+1576 
-1583 STLPVGSLSTL
+1583 
-1594 TATVFDQFNN
+1594 
-1604 PIADGVVVSFTTD
+1604 GVV
-1617 FGALSS
+1617 
-1623 SSATTVNGVATVTL
+1623 
-1637 SSTLPGMAVVTATVG
+1637 
-1652 SVSAT
+1652 
-1657 VEVTFT
+1657 
-1663 VGAPANVAPV
+1663 
-1673 AVPSTLLVSNS
+1673 
-1684 STLTATVTD
+1684 
-1693 QYGNVVADGTVVSF
+1693 
-1707 TTDLGNIS
+1707 S
-1715 PVTATTIGG
+1715 PV
-1724 VATATLSSTV
+1724 
-1734 AGVATVTATV
+1734 
-1744 GSLSATAQVTFVVP
+1744 
-1758 TSITLVAAPSTLP
+1758 
-1771 VGSLSTLTATVFDQF
+1771 
-1786 NNPIADGVV
+1786 
-1795 VSFTTDLGNISPAS
+1795 
-1809 ATTVNGVATAT
+1809 
-1820 LSSTV
+1820 
-1825 AGVATVT
+1825 
-1832 ATVNG
+1832 
-1837 LSATAQVTFVVPT
+1837 
-1850 SVTLVAAP
+1850 
-1858 STLPV
+1858 
-1863 GSLSTL
+1863 
-1869 TATVFDQ
+1869 
-1876 FNNPIAD
+1876 
-1883 GVVVSFT
+1883 
-1890 TDLGNISPASATTV
+1890 
-1904 NGVATA
+1904 
-1910 TLSSTVA
+1910 
-1917 GVATVTATVNGL
+1917 
-1929 SATAQ
+1929 
-1934 VTFVVPTSVTLV
+1934 
-1946 AAPSTLPVGSL
+1946 
-1957 STLTATV
+1957 
-1964 FDQFNNPIADGV
+1964 
-1976 VVSFTTDFG
+1976 
-1985 ALSSSSATTVN
+1985 
-1996 GTATVTL
+1996 
-2003 SSTLPGVATVTA
+2003 
-2015 TVGSLSATVEVTF
+2015 
-2028 TVGAPANVTLVAL
+2028 
-2041 PSTLPVGSLSTLTAT
+2041 
-2056 VTDQYGNVVADGTLV
+2056 
-2071 SFTTDLGNVSPAS
+2071 S

-2135 STLPV
+2135 STLLV
-2140 DNLSTLT
+2140 GNSSTLT
-2147 ATVTDQFGNPVADG
+2147 ATVTDQYGNVVADG
-2161 TTVNFTT
+2161 TLVSFTT
-2168 SLGTLSGSSA
+2168 DLGNISPVTATTIGGVATATLSSTA
-2178 TTVNGVATVTL
+2178 AGVATVT
-2189 SSTLPGVAVVTAT
+2189 AT
-2202 VGSLNATTQV
+2202 VDSLNATAQV
-2212 TFTAGAPFSVT
+2212 TFVVPTSVT
-2223 LVAVPSTLPVGS
+2223 LVAAPSTLPVGS
-2235 LSTLTATVTDQFGN
+2235 LSTLTATVFDQFN
-2249 FVANGTVVNFTTSLG
+2249 NPIADSVVVSFTTNFG
-2264 TLSGSSATTVNGVAT
+2264 ALSGNSAATVNGAAT
-2279 VTLSSTLPGVAVVT
+2279 VTLSSTLPGVATVT
-2293 ATVGSLSATRL
+2293 ATIGSLSATAQ
-2304 VTFTT
+2304 VTFTV
-2309 GPAAQL
+2309 GPAAQI

-2320 PALIFANGISQSTV
+2320 PVLIFANGISQSTV

-2346 PNAVVNFLAGIGQ
+2346 PNALVNFLAGIGQ

-2514 LEGQIINQP
+2514 LEGQIVNQP
-2523 QVYVNNQNTGIN
+2523 RVYVNNEDTGIN

-2548 FPIVRRQ
+2548 MPIVRRQ

>member
-1 MKNLIAHPLV
+1 MKKQPILPSIALRLMLIAGLV
-11 VLRLA
+11 V
-16 LLISLIIGQVVVVG
+16 GQVAVVTVG
-30 TPAKPAHAL
+30 APAKPAHAL
-39 TTITQWTFDYPNT
+39 TIITQWTFTGNVT
-52 TMPAPSTGTGIASLV
+52 TPSTGSGTASLV
-67 GTTAPSGSFAGLPG
+67 GGTNATFAAGFAGSPDRGWNTTA
-81 NGWQTTS
+81 
-88 YPTQGTGNKT
+88 YPAQGTNSKQ
-98 AGVQFQISTTG
+98 AGAQFQISTIG
-109 WQDIEFSFNIR
+109 WQDIEFFFQQR
-120 HSNASANT
+120 HSNTAANT
-128 IVVRYSTDGGSTF
+128 VVVRYSVDGGVTF
-141 TDVATYTVNAGDTW
+141 IDVATYTVTAGDTW
-155 YTRTVDLSSYPAV
+155 YTRTVDLSGYPAV
-168 NNIPDLRV
+168 NNIADLRV
-176 RVVSSFAPPTNTQY
+176 RVVAAFAPPTNTQY
-190 VASNHPTSTYGTSG
+190 VASKPSSSYSTSG
-204 ALRFDNVTFRGNTIA
+204 TLRFDNVTFRGNAIS
-219 SDAAPAVSAV
+219 SDVSPAVSAV
-229 TPPNGATN
+229 NPPNGAVN
-237 VPVNS
+237 VPVGS
-242 NVVITFSE
+242 NVAITFTE
-250 PVNVNGD
+250 PVTVTGD

-266 GTRTPGANNV
+266 GTRTPSAGNV

-283 VFTLDPDSDFAQGE
+283 TFTLDPTSDFAQNE

-308 TDQDTDD
+308 TDQDGS
-315 PPDNM
+315 PNNM
-320 AADFTSSFT
+320 AANFTSGFT
-329 TQSPLPDICTNPNH
+329 TQTPLPDICTNPNH

-350 QVQGSGLTSPLSGT
+350 QVQSNTLTSPLSGT
-364 VVTVRGIVVGD
+364 QVTVRGIVVGD
-375 FETNAGLQGF
+375 FETTSQLQGF

-397 TSEGLFVFNGNN
+397 TSEGLFVFNGAS

-440 VCGPAPLPAP
+440 VCGPAALPTP

-458 SPDAPEAFEGM
+458 SPNAPEAFEGM

-476 LTVTDNY
+476 LTVTNNY
-483 FLGRFGQV
+483 FLGRLGEV
-491 TLSFGGRLQQPTQIT
+491 LLSSGGRLQQPTQIT
-506 TPGTLANALQAAND
+506 TPGTLANAVQAAND
-520 LNRIILDDT
+520 LNRILLDDER
-529 TNQQNPDPVIFAR
+529 NAQNPDPVIFAR

-557 TVSNVVGVMTYGWGG
+557 TVSNVVGVMTYGRGSPSVG
-572 ASASPDAYRV
+572 PDAYRV
-582 RPTGPVTFTAANPRP
+582 RPTGPVTFTIGNPRP
-597 AAPLPVGGSLRVAS
+597 VAPPAVGGSLRVAS
-611 VNLLNYFNT
+611 ANLLNYFNT
-620 FGAGNCTLGVG
+620 FGAGNCALGVG

-637 RGADN
+637 RGADS

-677 ASAIQDLVN
+677 ASAIQDLVD

-737 TSGAFGLFTLTDNSQ
+737 TTGAFGLFTLTDNSQ

-766 NATGARFTAVVNHFK
+766 NATGARFTAVVNHLK
-781 SKGSSCANNQSP
+781 SKGSSCADNQSP
-793 VGPDPDTGD
+793 VGPDPDNGD
-802 GQGNCNLTRTA
+802 GQGNCNLTRKA
-813 AAQQLA
+813 AAQELA
-819 AWLATVPTGIN
+819 AWLATYPTGIN

-840 NSYAKEDPITALKNA
+840 NSYAKEDPITALKDA
-855 GYINLAED
+855 GYVNLAED

-916 KSTAQQSYFYSP
+916 KSAAQQSYFYSP

-943 LLNDAPQLS
+943 SLNDAPQLS
-952 AVATYDTGLGGN
+952 AIATYDTGLGGN
-964 GAEIISVRDDRG
+964 GAEIISVRDNRG

-1000 QRVGPSAALSDLNSL
+1000 QRVGPSATLNNLNSL
-1015 AIHPSKDLLLAV
+1015 AIHPTKDLLLAV
-1027 AGKAVSSTNP
+1027 AGAAAPAASP

-1063 AIGISPDGN
+1063 SIGISPDGN

-1077 NEAEAPDQN
+1077 NEAEAPSTG
-1086 DNGGPGSISIIDL
+1086 DNGGPGSISIINL
-1099 SSFDPDSPTP
+1099 SGFDPDAPTP
-1109 LNVITLS
+1109 LSVITLS

-1125 FSSGRYD
+1125 FSTGRYD
-1132 DIGRLLIDNI
+1132 DIGRLLIDN
-1142 TNTLEPES
+1142 TPNTLEPES

-1163 LQENNGIA
+1163 LQENNGVA
-1171 RVELSPPYTL
+1171 RMALSSPYTL

-1222 GDRYVITADEGDTRP
+1222 GDRYIITADEGDTRP
-1237 TAGNAGVRGGRTVS
+1237 TATSAGVRGGRTVS
-1251 LFRADDGSFV
+1251 LFRADNGNFV

-1280 NRSSRGGSEPE
+1280 NRSNRGGSEPE

-1302 IVAVGLERANAVVII
+1302 LVAVGLERANAVVII
-1317 DVSQPQ
+1317 DVTQPQ

-1328 SLIPTGA
+1328 SLIPTGTG
-1335 APEGVKLVARN
+1335 PEGIKLVARN

-1375 QRTTI
+1375 QRTTTV
-1380 SAFPL
+1380 AFPL

-1435 PITGVN
+1435 PITSVN

-1492 DTLPVGN
+1492 DTLPVGS

-1508 DSSNNPVPDGTVV
+1508 DGSNNPVPNGTVVSFVTSLGSLSPASATTVNGVATATLSSTVAGVATVTATVGSLSATAQVTFTAGAPANVALAANPSTLPVGNSSALTATVTDQFGNAVADGTVV
-1521 SFTTDLGNI
+1521 SFTTSLGSV
-1530 SPASATTV
+1530 SPVSATTV

-1576 VTLVAAP
+1576 VTLVAVP

-1604 PIADGVVVSFTTD
+1604 PIVVGVVVSFTTS
-1617 FGALSS
+1617 L
-1623 SSATTVNGVATVTL
+1623 
-1637 SSTLPGMAVVTATVG
+1637 G
-1652 SVSAT
+1652 SVS
-1657 VEVTFT
+1657 
-1663 VGAPANVAPV
+1663 PV
-1673 AVPSTLLVSNS
+1673 
-1684 STLTATVTD
+1684 
-1693 QYGNVVADGTVVSF
+1693 
-1707 TTDLGNIS
+1707 
-1715 PVTATTIGG
+1715 
-1724 VATATLSSTV
+1724 
-1734 AGVATVTATV
+1734 
-1744 GSLSATAQVTFVVP
+1744 
-1758 TSITLVAAPSTLP
+1758 
-1771 VGSLSTLTATVFDQF
+1771 
-1786 NNPIADGVV
+1786 
-1795 VSFTTDLGNISPAS
+1795 
-1809 ATTVNGVATAT
+1809 
-1820 LSSTV
+1820 
-1825 AGVATVT
+1825 
-1832 ATVNG
+1832 
-1837 LSATAQVTFVVPT
+1837 
-1850 SVTLVAAP
+1850 
-1858 STLPV
+1858 
-1863 GSLSTL
+1863 
-1869 TATVFDQ
+1869 
-1876 FNNPIAD
+1876 
-1883 GVVVSFT
+1883 
-1890 TDLGNISPASATTV
+1890 
-1904 NGVATA
+1904 
-1910 TLSSTVA
+1910 
-1917 GVATVTATVNGL
+1917 
-1929 SATAQ
+1929 
-1934 VTFVVPTSVTLV
+1934 
-1946 AAPSTLPVGSL
+1946 
-1957 STLTATV
+1957 
-1964 FDQFNNPIADGV
+1964 
-1976 VVSFTTDFG
+1976 
-1985 ALSSSSATTVN
+1985 
-1996 GTATVTL
+1996 
-2003 SSTLPGVATVTA
+2003 
-2015 TVGSLSATVEVTF
+2015 
-2028 TVGAPANVTLVAL
+2028 
-2041 PSTLPVGSLSTLTAT
+2041 
-2056 VTDQYGNVVADGTLV
+2056 
-2071 SFTTDLGNVSPAS
+2071 S

-2102 VATVTATVGSLS
+2102 VATVTATVG
-2114 ATAQVTFTPDVPANV
+2114 N
-2129 ALVAVP
+2129 
-2135 STLPV
+2135 
-2140 DNLSTLT
+2140 
-2147 ATVTDQFGNPVADG
+2147 
-2161 TTVNFTT
+2161 
-2168 SLGTLSGSSA
+2168 
-2178 TTVNGVATVTL
+2178 
-2189 SSTLPGVAVVTAT
+2189 
-2202 VGSLNATTQV
+2202 
-2212 TFTAGAPFSVT
+2212 
-2223 LVAVPSTLPVGS
+2223 
-2235 LSTLTATVTDQFGN
+2235 
-2249 FVANGTVVNFTTSLG
+2249 
-2264 TLSGSSATTVNGVAT
+2264 
-2279 VTLSSTLPGVAVVT
+2279 
-2293 ATVGSLSATRL
+2293 LSATRL
-2304 VTFTT
+2304 VTFTV

-2320 PALIFANGISQSTV
+2320 PPVIFSNGISQSQVVATV
-2334 LATVRDAFGNPV
+2334 LDAFGNPIAGAPV
-2346 PNAVVNFLAGIGQ
+2346 QFLAGIGQ
-2359 FSPTSGSTNA
+2359 FSPTSGTTGL
-2369 NGEVTATLT
+2369 NGQVIVTLT
-2378 SIFPATE
+2378 SLFPTTE
-2385 NIFATVG
+2385 NVFATVG

-2420 QTLGVVRKNDLIT
+2420 QTLGVVRKNGLIT

-2439 NSGNGAVNNIL
+2439 NAGNGTVNNIL
-2450 LVAPIPNGTAYVP
+2450 LVAPIPSGTTYVA

-2472 GLNLMG
+2472 GLNLNLSMDADT
-2478 MEEVFGPQAVQNA
+2478 FGPQAVQSA
-2491 VVWSGSLGPGAAHTL
+2491 VVWSGNLAPGAAHTL

-2514 LEGQIINQP
+2514 LEGQIVNQP

-2548 FPIVRRQ
+2548 LPIVRRP

>member
-1 MKNLIAHPLV
+1 
-11 VLRLA
+11 
-16 LLISLIIGQVVVVG
+16 
-30 TPAKPAHAL
+30 
-39 TTITQWTFDYPNT
+39 
-52 TMPAPSTGTGIASLV
+52 
-67 GTTAPSGSFAGLPG
+67 
-81 NGWQTTS
+81 
-88 YPTQGTGNKT
+88 
-98 AGVQFQISTTG
+98 
-109 WQDIEFSFNIR
+109 
-120 HSNASANT
+120 
-128 IVVRYSTDGGSTF
+128 
-141 TDVATYTVNAGDTW
+141 
-155 YTRTVDLSSYPAV
+155 
-168 NNIPDLRV
+168 
-176 RVVSSFAPPTNTQY
+176 
-190 VASNHPTSTYGTSG
+190 
-204 ALRFDNVTFRGNTIA
+204 
-219 SDAAPAVSAV
+219 
-229 TPPNGATN
+229 
-237 VPVNS
+237 
-242 NVVITFSE
+242 
-250 PVNVNGD
+250 
-257 WFSLACGTS
+257 
-266 GTRTPGANNV
+266 
-276 TVTGGPT
+276 
-283 VFTLDPDSDFAQGE
+283 
-297 TCTLTV
+297 
-303 FAAQV
+303 
-308 TDQDTDD
+308 
-315 PPDNM
+315 
-320 AADFTSSFT
+320 
-329 TQSPLPDICTNPNH
+329 
-343 PALTPIN
+343 
-350 QVQGSGLTSPLSGT
+350 
-364 VVTVRGIVVGD
+364 
-375 FETNAGLQGF
+375 
-385 YIQSEVPDSDPN
+385 
-397 TSEGLFVFNGNN
+397 
-409 NTVSLGDLV
+409 
-418 VVTDTV
+418 
-424 RETFNQT
+424 
-431 RLGNAPIIL
+431 
-440 VCGPAPLPAP
+440 
-450 TDVTLPFS
+450 
-458 SPDAPEAFEGM
+458 
-469 RVRLPQN
+469 
-476 LTVTDNY
+476 
-483 FLGRFGQV
+483 
-491 TLSFGGRLQQPTQIT
+491 
-506 TPGTLANALQAAND
+506 
-520 LNRIILDDT
+520 
-529 TNQQNPDPVIFAR
+529 
-542 NGLTLTAANTLRGGD
+542 
-557 TVSNVVGVMTYGWGG
+557 VSNVVGVMTYGWGG

-737 TSGAFGLFTLTDNSQ
+737 TTGAFGLFTLTDTTQ
-752 IQRNRPALAQSFQD
+752 IQRNRPALAQSFQE

-813 AAQQLA
+813 AAQELA
-819 AWLATVPTGIN
+819 AWLATYPTGIN

-855 GYINLAED
+855 GYVNLAED

-891 PQVTGIAKWHINAD
+891 PQVTGIAKWHTNAD
-905 EPVVLDYNTNF
+905 EPSVLDYNTNF
-916 KSTAQQSYFYSP
+916 KNSAQQSYFYSP
-928 DPYRSSDHDVILVGL
+928 DPYRSSDHDALVVGL

-976 ALSNAGDSSFDLL
+976 ALTNAGDSSFDLL
-989 DLGDILSPTLI
+989 DVSDILSPTLI
-1000 QRVGPSAALSDLNSL
+1000 QRVGPSPQLNNLNSL
-1015 AIHPSKDLLLAV
+1015 AIHPTKDLLLAV
-1027 AGKAVSSTNP
+1027 AGQAVSATNP

-1077 NEAEAPDQN
+1077 NEAEAPAQN

-1099 SSFDPDSPTP
+1099 SGFDPDAPTP

-1116 LPSQASTPG
+1116 LPSQAGTPG
-1125 FSSGRYD
+1125 FSTGRYD
-1132 DIGRLLIDNI
+1132 DIGRLLIDNSP
-1142 TNTLEPES
+1142 NTLEPES

-1214 GVTVLDIA
+1214 GVAVLDIA

-1237 TAGNAGVRGGRTVS
+1237 TAGSAGVRGGRTVS
-1251 LFRADDGSFV
+1251 LFRADNGAFV

-1280 NRSSRGGSEPE
+1280 TRSNRGGSEPE
-1291 VVDGILFNGQA
+1291 VVDAVLFNGQA
-1302 IVAVGLERANAVVII
+1302 IAAVGLERANAVVII
-1317 DVSQPQ
+1317 DVTQPQ

-1375 QRTTI
+1375 QRTTA
-1380 SAFPL
+1380 SAFL
-1385 HDLVVLDPDF
+1385 MHDLVVLDPDF

-1457 TVVITATATD
+1457 TVVISATATD
-1467 GAASDT
+1467 GMASDF

-1479 INASANLTLTAAP
+1479 VNATANITLTAAP
-1492 DTLPVGN
+1492 TTLPVGN

-1508 DSSNNPVPDGTVV
+1508 DSANNPVPDGTVV

-1548 TVAGVATV
+1548 TVAGVAT
-1556 TATVGSLSAT
+1556 
-1566 AQVTFVVPTS
+1566 
-1576 VTLVAAP
+1576 
-1583 STLPVGSLSTL
+1583 
-1594 TATVFDQFNN
+1594 
-1604 PIADGVVVSFTTD
+1604 
-1617 FGALSS
+1617 
-1623 SSATTVNGVATVTL
+1623 
-1637 SSTLPGMAVVTATVG
+1637 
-1652 SVSAT
+1652 
-1657 VEVTFT
+1657 
-1663 VGAPANVAPV
+1663 
-1673 AVPSTLLVSNS
+1673 
-1684 STLTATVTD
+1684 
-1693 QYGNVVADGTVVSF
+1693 
-1707 TTDLGNIS
+1707 
-1715 PVTATTIGG
+1715 
-1724 VATATLSSTV
+1724 
-1734 AGVATVTATV
+1734 
-1744 GSLSATAQVTFVVP
+1744 
-1758 TSITLVAAPSTLP
+1758 
-1771 VGSLSTLTATVFDQF
+1771 
-1786 NNPIADGVV
+1786 
-1795 VSFTTDLGNISPAS
+1795 
-1809 ATTVNGVATAT
+1809 
-1820 LSSTV
+1820 
-1825 AGVATVT
+1825 
-1832 ATVNG
+1832 
-1837 LSATAQVTFVVPT
+1837 
-1850 SVTLVAAP
+1850 
-1858 STLPV
+1858 
-1863 GSLSTL
+1863 
-1869 TATVFDQ
+1869 
-1876 FNNPIAD
+1876 
-1883 GVVVSFT
+1883 
-1890 TDLGNISPASATTV
+1890 
-1904 NGVATA
+1904 
-1910 TLSSTVA
+1910 
-1917 GVATVTATVNGL
+1917 
-1929 SATAQ
+1929 
-1934 VTFVVPTSVTLV
+1934 
-1946 AAPSTLPVGSL
+1946 
-1957 STLTATV
+1957 
-1964 FDQFNNPIADGV
+1964 
-1976 VVSFTTDFG
+1976 
-1985 ALSSSSATTVN
+1985 
-1996 GTATVTL
+1996 
-2003 SSTLPGVATVTA
+2003 
-2015 TVGSLSATVEVTF
+2015 
-2028 TVGAPANVTLVAL
+2028 
-2041 PSTLPVGSLSTLTAT
+2041 
-2056 VTDQYGNVVADGTLV
+2056 
-2071 SFTTDLGNVSPAS
+2071 
-2084 ATTVNG
+2084 
-2090 VATATLSSTVAG
+2090 
-2102 VATVTATVGSLS
+2102 
-2114 ATAQVTFTPDVPANV
+2114 
-2129 ALVAVP
+2129 
-2135 STLPV
+2135 
-2140 DNLSTLT
+2140 
-2147 ATVTDQFGNPVADG
+2147 
-2161 TTVNFTT
+2161 
-2168 SLGTLSGSSA
+2168 
-2178 TTVNGVATVTL
+2178 
-2189 SSTLPGVAVVTAT
+2189 
-2202 VGSLNATTQV
+2202 
-2212 TFTAGAPFSVT
+2212 
-2223 LVAVPSTLPVGS
+2223 
-2235 LSTLTATVTDQFGN
+2235 
-2249 FVANGTVVNFTTSLG
+2249 
-2264 TLSGSSATTVNGVAT
+2264 
-2279 VTLSSTLPGVAVVT
+2279 VT

-2346 PNAVVNFLAGIGQ
+2346 PNALVNFLAGIGQ
-2359 FSPTSGSTNA
+2359 FSPASGTTNA

-2378 SIFPATE
+2378 SLFPATE
-2385 NIFATVG
+2385 NVFATVG

-2407 SQLGLNGNLTTVT
+2407 SQLGLNGNLTTIT

-2439 NSGNGAVNNIL
+2439 NNGTGAVNNIL
-2450 LVAPIPNGTAYVP
+2450 LVAPIPSGTTYVA

-2478 MEEVFGPQAVQNA
+2478 MEEVFGPQAVQSA
-2491 VVWSGSLGPGAAHTL
+2491 VVWSGNLGPGAAHTL

-2535 LSSTVQVEARKAY
+2535 LSSTVPVEARKSY
-2548 FPIVRRQ
+2548 LPIVRRQ

>member
-1 MKNLIAHPLV
+1 MKRQPAFPLMIALRLMLIAGLV
-11 VLRLA
+11 V
-16 LLISLIIGQVVVVG
+16 GQVAVMTLG
-30 TPAKPAHAL
+30 APAKPAHAL
-39 TTITQWTFDYPNT
+39 TVITQWTFDYNNT
-52 TMPAPSTGTGIASLV
+52 STPPPSTGTGTALLV
-67 GTTAPSGSFAGLPG
+67 GGTTAPTSQPTYSGFPNVSG
-81 NGWQTTS
+81 NFGWQTTT
-88 YPTQGTGNKT
+88 YPLQGSNNKQ

-120 HSNASANT
+120 HSNTSANT
-128 IVVRYSTDGGSTF
+128 IVVRYSTDGGTTF
-141 TDVATYTVNAGDTW
+141 TDVATYTVNVGDQW
-155 YTRTVDLSSYPAV
+155 YTRTVDLSGYPAV
-168 NNIPDLRV
+168 NNISDLRV
-176 RVVSSFAPPTNTQY
+176 RVVAAFAPPTNTQY
-190 VASNHPTSTYGTSG
+190 VASNPNSSYSTSG
-204 ALRFDNVTFRGNTIA
+204 ALRFDNVTFRGNAIA

-250 PVNVNGD
+250 PVNVNSD

-283 VFTLDPDSDFAQGE
+283 VFTLDPNSDFAQGE

-375 FETNAGLQGF
+375 FETGAQLSGF
-385 YIQSEVPDSDPN
+385 YIQSEPALEDGDPS
-397 TSEGLFVFNGNN
+397 TSEGLFVFNGIS

-424 RETFNQT
+424 RETFGQT

-491 TLSFGGRLQQPTQIT
+491 TLSAGGRLQQPTQIT
-506 TPGTLANALQAAND
+506 TPGTLANAVQAAND

-781 SKGSSCANNQSP
+781 SKGSSCANNQIP
-793 VGPDPDTGD
+793 VGPDPDNGD

-819 AWLATVPTGIN
+819 AWLDTVPTGIN

-855 GYINLAED
+855 GYVNLAED

-878 GTLDYALA
+878 GSLDYALA

-989 DLGDILSPTLI
+989 DVSDILSPTLI
-1000 QRVGPSAALSDLNSL
+1000 QRVGPSAQLNNLNSL
-1015 AIHPSKDLLLAV
+1015 AIHPTKDLLLAV

-1077 NEAEAPDQN
+1077 NEAEAPGQN
-1086 DNGGPGSISIIDL
+1086 DDGGPGSISIIDL
-1099 SSFDPDSPTP
+1099 SGFDPDAPTP
-1109 LNVITLS
+1109 LSVITLS
-1116 LPSQASTPG
+1116 LPPQTSTLG

-1132 DIGRLLIDNI
+1132 DIGRLLIDNSPA
-1142 TNTLEPES
+1142 TLEPES

-1163 LQENNGIA
+1163 LQENNGVV

-1237 TAGNAGVRGGRTVS
+1237 SADSAGVRGGRTVS

-1280 NRSSRGGSEPE
+1280 NRSNRGGSEPE

-1323 TPTLL
+1323 APTLL

-1467 GAASDT
+1467 GAASDA

-1521 SFTTDLGNI
+1521 IFATSLGGV
-1530 SPASATTV
+1530 SPAFATTV

-1566 AQVTFVVPTS
+1566 AQVTFTPDV
-1576 VTLVAAP
+1576 
-1583 STLPVGSLSTL
+1583 
-1594 TATVFDQFNN
+1594 
-1604 PIADGVVVSFTTD
+1604 
-1617 FGALSS
+1617 
-1623 SSATTVNGVATVTL
+1623 
-1637 SSTLPGMAVVTATVG
+1637 
-1652 SVSAT
+1652 
-1657 VEVTFT
+1657 
-1663 VGAPANVAPV
+1663 PANVALV
-1673 AVPSTLLVSNS
+1673 AVPSTLPVDNL

-1693 QYGNVVADGTVVSF
+1693 QYGNVVADGTLVSF
-1707 TTDLGNIS
+1707 TTSLGNVS
-1715 PVTATTIGG
+1715 PASATTVNG

-2346 PNAVVNFLAGIGQ
+2346 PNALVNFLAGIGQ
-2359 FSPTSGSTNA
+2359 FSPASG
-2369 NGEVTATLT
+2369 TLT
-2378 SIFPATE
+2378 PTE
-2385 NIFATVG
+2385 
-2392 TLVAQTPVTY
+2392 
-2402 QLPPT
+2402 
-2407 SQLGLNGNLTTVT
+2407 
-2420 QTLGVVRKNDLIT
+2420 R
-2433 YTVTIT
+2433 
-2439 NSGNGAVNNIL
+2439 
-2450 LVAPIPNGTAYVP
+2450 
-2463 GSASGGNFS
+2463 
-2472 GLNLMG
+2472 
-2478 MEEVFGPQAVQNA
+2478 
-2491 VVWSGSLGPGAAHTL
+2491 
-2506 SYVVQVLI
+2506 
-2514 LEGQIINQP
+2514 
-2523 QVYVNNQNTGIN
+2523 
-2535 LSSTVQVEARKAY
+2535 
-2548 FPIVRRQ
+2548 

>member
-1 MKNLIAHPLV
+1 MKRQPAFPSMIALRLMLVAGLV
-11 VLRLA
+11 V
-16 LLISLIIGQVVVVG
+16 GQVAVMTVG
-30 TPAKPAHAL
+30 APAKPAYAL
-39 TTITQWTFDYPNT
+39 TVITQWTFTGDDT
-52 TMPAPSTGTGIASLV
+52 TPSTGSGEALLV
-67 GTTAPSGSFAGLPG
+67 GGTAASFATGLTG
-81 NGWQTTS
+81 GSDRAWNTNN
-88 YPTQGTGNKT
+88 YPTQGMNSKQ
-98 AGVQFQISTTG
+98 AGVQFKISTTG
-109 WQDIEFSFNIR
+109 WQNIEFSFNIR

-141 TDVATYTVNAGDTW
+141 TDVATYTVNVGDQW
-155 YTRTVDLSSYPAV
+155 YTRTVDLSGYPAV
-168 NNIPDLRV
+168 NNISDLRV
-176 RVVSSFAPPTNTQY
+176 RVVTAFAPPTNTQY
-190 VASNHPTSTYGTSG
+190 VASNPNSPYSTSG
-204 ALRFDNVTFRGNTIA
+204 TLRFDNVTFRGNAIPSEVPPT
-219 SDAAPAVSAV
+219 VTAV

-237 VPVNS
+237 VPVSS

-250 PVNVNGD
+250 PVNVTGD
-257 WFSLACGTS
+257 WFSLACVTS
-266 GTRTPGANNV
+266 GTRTPSDV

-283 VFTLDPDSDFAQGE
+283 IFTLDPTADFAQGE
-297 TCTLTV
+297 MCTLTV
-303 FAAQV
+303 FANQV
-308 TDQDTDD
+308 SDQDTDD

-329 TQSPLPDICTNPNH
+329 TQPPLPDICTNPNH

-350 QVQGSGLTSPLSGT
+350 QVQSNTLTSPLSGT

-375 FETNAGLQGF
+375 FETSAQLSGF
-385 YIQSEVPDSDPN
+385 YIQSEPALDDGDPS

-424 RETFNQT
+424 RETFGQT
-431 RLGNAPIIL
+431 RLGNNPTIL
-440 VCGPAPLPAP
+440 VCGPAALPTP

-491 TLSFGGRLQQPTQIT
+491 TLSAGGRLQQPTQVVS
-506 TPGTLANALQAAND
+506 PGVPAQTMQAAND
-520 LNRIILDDT
+520 LNRIILDDG

-597 AAPLPVGGSLRVAS
+597 AAPPPVGGSLRVAS

-620 FGAGNCTLGVG
+620 FGTGNCTRGVG

-637 RGADN
+637 RGAEN
-642 AAEFTR
+642 ADEFTR

-677 ASAIQDLVN
+677 ASAIQDLVT
-686 RLNAATAPGTYAFIN
+686 RLNAVTAPGTYAFIN

-710 TLGVDAIKVGFIY
+710 ALGVDAIKVGFIY

-737 TSGAFGLFTLTDNSQ
+737 TTGAFGLFTLTDNSQ
-752 IQRNRPALAQSFQD
+752 IQRNRPALAQSFQE

-819 AWLATVPTGIN
+819 AWLATDPTGIN

-855 GYINLAED
+855 GYVNLAED

-878 GTLDYALA
+878 GSLDYALA

-905 EPVVLDYNTNF
+905 EPSVLDYNTNF
-916 KSTAQQSYFYSP
+916 KNSAQQSYFYSP
-928 DPYRSSDHDVILVGL
+928 DPYRSSDHDALVVGL

-976 ALSNAGDSSFDLL
+976 ALTNASDSSFDLL
-989 DLGDILSPTLI
+989 DVSDILSPTLI
-1000 QRVGPSAALSDLNSL
+1000 GRVGPSAALNNLNSL

-1027 AGKAVSSTNP
+1027 AGKAVSATNP

-1077 NEAEAPDQN
+1077 NEAEAPGTN
-1086 DNGGPGSISIIDL
+1086 DNGGPGSISIITGL
-1099 SSFDPDSPTP
+1099 NSFDPDAPTP

-1116 LPSQASTPG
+1116 LPSQAGTPG

-1132 DIGRLLIDNI
+1132 DIGRLLIDN
-1142 TNTLEPES
+1142 TPNTLEPES

-1163 LQENNGIA
+1163 LQENNGVV
-1171 RVELSPPYTL
+1171 RVDLSPPYTL

-1196 NGGGYNPVE
+1196 NGGGYNPNQL
-1205 TLTAWREPD
+1205 LTAWREPD
-1214 GVTVLDIA
+1214 GVAVLDIA

-1237 TAGNAGVRGGRTVS
+1237 TAGSAGVRGGRTVS
-1251 LFRADDGSFV
+1251 LFRADNGAFV

-1280 NRSSRGGSEPE
+1280 TTRSNRGGSEPE
-1291 VVDGILFNGQA
+1291 VVDAVLFNGQA

-1317 DVSQPQ
+1317 DVTQPQ
-1323 TPTLL
+1323 APTLL

-1346 QALYVLAANEVSGTL
+1346 QALYVLATNEGAGTL

-1375 QRTTI
+1375 QRTTA

-1446 ALFTPTLGYSG
+1446 ALFTPTVGYSG
-1457 TVVITATATD
+1457 TVVISATATD
-1467 GAASDT
+1467 GAASDF

-1479 INASANLTLTAAP
+1479 VNATANITLTAAP
-1492 DTLPVGN
+1492 TTLPVGS

-1508 DSSNNPVPDGTVV
+1508 DQAGQLVPDGTVV
-1521 SFTTDLGNI
+1521 SFTT
-1530 SPASATTV
+1530 
-1538 NGVATATLSS
+1538 
-1548 TVAGVATV
+1548 
-1556 TATVGSLSAT
+1556 SL
-1566 AQVTFVVPTS
+1566 
-1576 VTLVAAP
+1576 
-1583 STLPVGSLSTL
+1583 
-1594 TATVFDQFNN
+1594 
-1604 PIADGVVVSFTTD
+1604 
-1617 FGALSS
+1617 GALS
-1623 SSATTVNGVATVTL
+1623 NG
-1637 SSTLPGMAVVTATVG
+1637 TA
-1652 SVSAT
+1652 A
-1657 VEVTFT
+1657 
-1663 VGAPANVAPV
+1663 
-1673 AVPSTLLVSNS
+1673 
-1684 STLTATVTD
+1684 
-1693 QYGNVVADGTVVSF
+1693 
-1707 TTDLGNIS
+1707 
-1715 PVTATTIGG
+1715 TIGG
-1724 VATATLSSTV
+1724 VATATLSST
-1734 AGVATVTATV
+1734 
-1744 GSLSATAQVTFVVP
+1744 
-1758 TSITLVAAPSTLP
+1758 
-1771 VGSLSTLTATVFDQF
+1771 
-1786 NNPIADGVV
+1786 
-1795 VSFTTDLGNISPAS
+1795 
-1809 ATTVNGVATAT
+1809 
-1820 LSSTV
+1820 
-1825 AGVATVT
+1825 
-1832 ATVNG
+1832 
-1837 LSATAQVTFVVPT
+1837 
-1850 SVTLVAAP
+1850 
-1858 STLPV
+1858 
-1863 GSLSTL
+1863 
-1869 TATVFDQ
+1869 
-1876 FNNPIAD
+1876 
-1883 GVVVSFT
+1883 
-1890 TDLGNISPASATTV
+1890 
-1904 NGVATA
+1904 
-1910 TLSSTVA
+1910 
-1917 GVATVTATVNGL
+1917 
-1929 SATAQ
+1929 
-1934 VTFVVPTSVTLV
+1934 
-1946 AAPSTLPVGSL
+1946 
-1957 STLTATV
+1957 
-1964 FDQFNNPIADGV
+1964 
-1976 VVSFTTDFG
+1976 
-1985 ALSSSSATTVN
+1985 
-1996 GTATVTL
+1996 
-2003 SSTLPGVATVTA
+2003 LPGV
-2015 TVGSLSATVEVTF
+2015 
-2028 TVGAPANVTLVAL
+2028 
-2041 PSTLPVGSLSTLTAT
+2041 ST
-2056 VTDQYGNVVADGTLV
+2056 
-2071 SFTTDLGNVSPAS
+2071 
-2084 ATTVNG
+2084 
-2090 VATATLSSTVAG
+2090 
-2102 VATVTATVGSLS
+2102 
-2114 ATAQVTFTPDVPANV
+2114 
-2129 ALVAVP
+2129 
-2135 STLPV
+2135 
-2140 DNLSTLT
+2140 
-2147 ATVTDQFGNPVADG
+2147 
-2161 TTVNFTT
+2161 
-2168 SLGTLSGSSA
+2168 
-2178 TTVNGVATVTL
+2178 
-2189 SSTLPGVAVVTAT
+2189 
-2202 VGSLNATTQV
+2202 
-2212 TFTAGAPFSVT
+2212 
-2223 LVAVPSTLPVGS
+2223 
-2235 LSTLTATVTDQFGN
+2235 
-2249 FVANGTVVNFTTSLG
+2249 
-2264 TLSGSSATTVNGVAT
+2264 
-2279 VTLSSTLPGVAVVT
+2279 VT

-2320 PALIFANGISQSTV
+2320 PAIIFSNGISQSTV
-2334 LATVRDAFGNPV
+2334 VATVRDAFGNPV
-2346 PNAVVNFLAGIGQ
+2346 SGATVTFLAGIGQ
-2359 FSPTSGSTNA
+2359 FSPTSGAS
-2369 NGEVTATLT
+2369 GPDGQVTVTLT
-2378 SIFPATE
+2378 SLVPATE
-2385 NIFATVG
+2385 NVFATVG

-2407 SQLGLNGNLTTVT
+2407 SQLGLNGNLTAVT
-2420 QTLGVVRKNDLIT
+2420 QTLGAVRKNDLIT
-2433 YTVTIT
+2433 YTVRIT
-2439 NSGNGAVNNIL
+2439 NTGSGVVNNIL
-2450 LVAPIPNGTAYVP
+2450 LVAPIPSGTTYVA

-2478 MEEVFGPQAVQNA
+2478 MDEVFGPQAVQSA
-2491 VVWSGSLGPGAAHTL
+2491 VVWSGSLGPGASHAL
-2506 SYVVQVLI
+2506 SYTVQVLI
-2514 LEGQIINQP
+2514 LEGLIVNQP

-2535 LSSTVQVEARKAY
+2535 LSSTVQVEARKFY
-2548 FPIVRRQ
+2548 LPIVRRQ

>member
-30 TPAKPAHAL
+30 APAKPAHAL
-39 TTITQWTFDYPNT
+39 TTITQWTFDYANT
-52 TMPAPSTGTGIASLV
+52 STPTTSIGTGIASLV
-67 GTTAPSGSFAGLPG
+67 GGTTAPTSPSTYSGFPNVTG
-81 NGWQTTS
+81 NFGWQTTS

-98 AGVQFQISTTG
+98 AGVQFQIDTTG

-120 HSNASANT
+120 HSNTAANT
-128 IVVRYSTDGGSTF
+128 VVVQYSTNGGTSF

-155 YTRTVDLSSYPAV
+155 YTRTVNLSGYSDV
-168 NNIPDLRV
+168 NNIADLRV
-176 RVVSSFAPPTNTQY
+176 RVVTAFAPPTNTQY
-190 VASNHPTSTYGTSG
+190 VASNPGSNYGTSS
-204 ALRFDNVTFRGNTIA
+204 ALRFDNVTFRGNAIA

-229 TPPNGATN
+229 NPPNGATN
-237 VPVNS
+237 VPVSS

-250 PVNVNGD
+250 PVNVTGD

-266 GTRTPGANNV
+266 GPRTPSADNV

-283 VFTLDPDSDFAQGE
+283 VFTLDPTADFAPGE

-303 FAAQV
+303 SANLV
-308 TDQDTDD
+308 NDLDTDD

-320 AADFTSSFT
+320 ATDFTSSFT
-329 TQSPLPDICTNPNH
+329 TQPPLPDICTNPNH

-350 QVQGSGLTSPLSGT
+350 QVQSNTLTSPLSGT
-364 VVTVRGIVVGD
+364 QVTVRGIVVGD
-375 FETNAGLQGF
+375 FETNAQLSGF
-385 YIQSEVPDSDPN
+385 YIQSEPALDDGDPA
-397 TSEGLFVFNGNN
+397 TSEGLFVFNANT

-424 RETFNQT
+424 RETFGQT

-491 TLSFGGRLQQPTQIT
+491 TLSTGGRLQQPTQIT
-506 TPGTLANALQAAND
+506 TPGTLANAVQAAND

-597 AAPLPVGGSLRVAS
+597 AAPPPVGGSLRVAS

-620 FGAGNCTLGVG
+620 FGANNCTLGVN
-631 GGATDC
+631 GGATNC

-737 TSGAFGLFTLTDNSQ
+737 TSGAFGPFTLTDNSQ
-752 IQRNRPALAQSFQD
+752 IQRNRPALAQSFQE

-813 AAQQLA
+813 AAQELA
-819 AWLATVPTGIN
+819 AWLATDPTGIN

-840 NSYAKEDPITALKNA
+840 NAYAKEDPITALKNA
-855 GYINLAED
+855 GYVNLAED

-878 GTLDYALA
+878 GSLDYALA

-891 PQVTGIAKWHINAD
+891 LQVTGIAKWHINAD
-905 EPVVLDYNTNF
+905 EPSVLDYNTNF
-916 KSTAQQSYFYSP
+916 KNSAQQSYFYSP
-928 DPYRSSDHDVILVGL
+928 DPYRSSDHDALVVGL

-976 ALSNAGDSSFDLL
+976 ALTNAGDSSFDLL
-989 DLGDILSPTLI
+989 DVSDILSPTLI
-1000 QRVGPSAALSDLNSL
+1000 QRVGPSAQLNNLNSL
-1015 AIHPSKDLLLAV
+1015 AIHPTKDLLLAV

-1077 NEAEAPDQN
+1077 NEAEAPGQN
-1086 DNGGPGSISIIDL
+1086 DDGGPGSISIIDL
-1099 SSFDPDSPTP
+1099 SGFDPDAPTP
-1109 LNVITLS
+1109 LSVITLS
-1116 LPSQASTPG
+1116 LPPQTSTLG

-1132 DIGRLLIDNI
+1132 DIGRLLIDNSPA
-1142 TNTLEPES
+1142 TLEPES

-1163 LQENNGIA
+1163 LQENNGVV

-1237 TAGNAGVRGGRTVS
+1237 SADSAGVRGGRTVS

-1280 NRSSRGGSEPE
+1280 NRSNRGGSEPE

-1323 TPTLL
+1323 APTLL

-1467 GAASDT
+1467 GAASDA

-1521 SFTTDLGNI
+1521 SFTTSLGSI
-1530 SPASATTV
+1530 SPAFATTV

-1604 PIADGVVVSFTTD
+1604 PIADGVVVSFTT
-1617 FGALSS
+1617 S
-1623 SSATTVNGVATVTL
+1623 
-1637 SSTLPGMAVVTATVG
+1637 
-1652 SVSAT
+1652 
-1657 VEVTFT
+1657 
-1663 VGAPANVAPV
+1663 
-1673 AVPSTLLVSNS
+1673 
-1684 STLTATVTD
+1684 
-1693 QYGNVVADGTVVSF
+1693 
-1707 TTDLGNIS
+1707 
-1715 PVTATTIGG
+1715 
-1724 VATATLSSTV
+1724 
-1734 AGVATVTATV
+1734 
-1744 GSLSATAQVTFVVP
+1744 
-1758 TSITLVAAPSTLP
+1758 
-1771 VGSLSTLTATVFDQF
+1771 
-1786 NNPIADGVV
+1786 
-1795 VSFTTDLGNISPAS
+1795 
-1809 ATTVNGVATAT
+1809 
-1820 LSSTV
+1820 
-1825 AGVATVT
+1825 
-1832 ATVNG
+1832 
-1837 LSATAQVTFVVPT
+1837 
-1850 SVTLVAAP
+1850 
-1858 STLPV
+1858 
-1863 GSLSTL
+1863 
-1869 TATVFDQ
+1869 
-1876 FNNPIAD
+1876 
-1883 GVVVSFT
+1883 
-1890 TDLGNISPASATTV
+1890 
-1904 NGVATA
+1904 
-1910 TLSSTVA
+1910 
-1917 GVATVTATVNGL
+1917 
-1929 SATAQ
+1929 
-1934 VTFVVPTSVTLV
+1934 
-1946 AAPSTLPVGSL
+1946 
-1957 STLTATV
+1957 
-1964 FDQFNNPIADGV
+1964 
-1976 VVSFTTDFG
+1976 
-1985 ALSSSSATTVN
+1985 
-1996 GTATVTL
+1996 
-2003 SSTLPGVATVTA
+2003 
-2015 TVGSLSATVEVTF
+2015 
-2028 TVGAPANVTLVAL
+2028 
-2041 PSTLPVGSLSTLTAT
+2041 
-2056 VTDQYGNVVADGTLV
+2056 
-2071 SFTTDLGNVSPAS
+2071 LGNVSPAS

-2102 VATVTATVGSLS
+2102 VATVTATVGSLN

-2129 ALVAVP
+2129 A
-2135 STLPV
+2135 
-2140 DNLSTLT
+2140 
-2147 ATVTDQFGNPVADG
+2147 
-2161 TTVNFTT
+2161 
-2168 SLGTLSGSSA
+2168 
-2178 TTVNGVATVTL
+2178 
-2189 SSTLPGVAVVTAT
+2189 
-2202 VGSLNATTQV
+2202 
-2212 TFTAGAPFSVT
+2212 

-2293 ATVGSLSATRL
+2293 ATVGSLSATAQ
-2304 VTFTT
+2304 VTFTPDVPANVALVAVPST
-2309 GPAAQL
+2309 LLVGNSSTLTATVTDQYGNVVADGTVVSFTTSLGNVSPASATTVNGVATATLSSTVAGVATVTATVNGLSATAQVTFVVPTSVTLVAAPSTLPVGSLSTLTATVFDQFNNPIADSVVVSFTTNFGALSGNSAATVNGAATVTLSSTLPGVATVTATIGSLSATAQVTFTVGPAAQI

-2346 PNAVVNFLAGIGQ
+2346 PNALVNFLAGIGQ
-2359 FSPTSGSTNA
+2359 FSPASGATNA

-2378 SIFPATE
+2378 SLFPATE
-2385 NIFATVG
+2385 NVFATVG

-2407 SQLGLNGNLTTVT
+2407 SQLGLNGNLTAVT

-2514 LEGQIINQP
+2514 LEGQIVNQP
-2523 QVYVNNQNTGIN
+2523 RVYVNNEDTGIN